1 MLYATTRNNSD
12 AFTAQRVLTVK
23 RGPDGGLFVPFRIP
37 RFSQEEILSLGKRNF
52 NGNLAD
58 TLNLLFG
65 SRLTSYD
72 IDFTMGRNSVRLQ
85 QLGQRLLMAECW
97 HNTDWQFSRMVK
109 DLTALMLTEKDAE
122 PELSG
127 WAETGVRIAV
137 LFGIFGEL
145 IREGLADS
153 DRKIDISVLSGDF
166 SGPMSAWYARTMGL
180 PIGNIVC
187 CCNEN
192 GSLWDFICH
201 GQLRTDGVAVNT
213 VVPEGDIA
221 VPEGLE
227 RLIALYGGPEETM
240 RYVETLHR
248 GGTYYAE
255 DAFLSRLRQGIY
267 VTVSSSKRIISTI
280 PSVFS
285 THNYLLA
292 SASALTYA
300 GLQDYRARTGEMRA
314 ALILTEKSPCC
325 DKKAIS
331 QALGISEEALDQY
344 LK

>member
-1 MLYATTRNNSD
+1 
-12 AFTAQRVLTVK
+12 
-23 RGPDGGLFVPFRIP
+23 
-37 RFSQEEILSLGKRNF
+37 
-52 NGNLAD
+52 
-58 TLNLLFG
+58 
-65 SRLTSYD
+65 
-72 IDFTMGRNSVRLQ
+72 
-85 QLGQRLLMAECW
+85 
-97 HNTDWQFSRMVK
+97 
-109 DLTALMLTEKDAE
+109 MLTDKDAE
-122 PELSG
+122 PELTG

-192 GSLWDFICH
+192 GALWDFICH
-201 GQLRTDGVAVNT
+201 GQLRTDGVAVKT
-213 VVPEGDIA
+213 AVPEGDIA

-300 GLQDYRARTGEMRA
+300 GLQDYRARTGEMRT

-331 QALGISEEALDQY
+331 QALGITEEALDQY